1 MDREKRGEGERAAC
15 FINIYTRCDLRV
27 TKTMVKSPHTLATLR
42 LFQVVSSTQ
51 TRTFW
56 QVVVTQLLVTMKIAA
71 QACRQALNL
80 ASQIVSGKIQGII
93 MIRVFMLLIQRGT
106 ERSLEYVSHVSV

>member
-1 MDREKRGEGERAAC
+1 MKTNSGHGQREERREGGRAAC
-15 FINIYTRCDLRV
+15 FIDIYTRCDLRV
-27 TKTMVKSPHTLATLR
+27 TKTMVKSPHTPTLR

-71 QACRQALNL
+71 QACRQALNF
-80 ASQIVSGKIQGII
+80 ASQIVNGKVQGIV
-93 MIRVFMLLIQRGT
+93 MIRVFMLLNTTGD
-106 ERSLEYVSHVSV
+106 